1 VGTHDHVVTVEK
13 MTKLAIVYYSSYGTA
28 HAMATR
34 LAETAEK
41 HGAEVRLRRVR
52 ESAPPEV
59 VQSVDAWAEH
69 AASVA
74 DQPVAE
80 PEDLAW
86 ADAVIMGSGTR
97 YGHITSQL
105 QAFIDTLGP
114 LWQKGALADKVYSAF
129 TSSSTVH
136 GGQESTILSM
146 LVTFCHF
153 GGIIVP
159 PGYTDATKFDDGN
172 PYGVSVVADED
183 GLDDTALT
191 ALDHMVE
198 RVLDVAQRLE
208 P

>member
-1 VGTHDHVVTVEK
+1 
-13 MTKLAIVYYSSYGTA
+13 MTKLAIIYYSSYGTA

-41 HGAEVRLRRVR
+41 AGAEVRVRRVR
-52 ESAPPEV
+52 ETAPDEV
-59 VQSVDAWAEH
+59 VKSVDAWAAH

-80 PEDLAW
+80 PDDMAW

-114 LWQKGALADKVYSAF
+114 LWQEGKLADKVYSAF
-129 TSSSTVH
+129 TSSSTLH
-136 GGQESTILSM
+136 GGQESTLLAM
-146 LVTFCHF
+146 LTTYCHF

-159 PGYTDATKFDDGN
+159 PGYTDQSKFDDGT
-172 PYGVSVVADED
+172 PYGVSVVADAD
-183 GLDDTALT
+183 GLDDTART
-191 ALDHMVE
+191 ALDHLVT
-198 RVLDVAQRLE
+198 RVLDMAARLDS
-208 P
+208 